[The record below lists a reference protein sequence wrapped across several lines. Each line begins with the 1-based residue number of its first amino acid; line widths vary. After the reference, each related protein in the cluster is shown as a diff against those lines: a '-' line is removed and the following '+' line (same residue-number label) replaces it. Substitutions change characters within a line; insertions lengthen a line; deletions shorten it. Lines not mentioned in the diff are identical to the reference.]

1 MYYRVVFLPHDAT
14 PGNRQYTSRESVANG
29 KQAVAHSL
37 NTYGGQS
44 STRPRA
50 KPKRS
55 SRSTESLESISPCN
69 LDASQ
74 AARLSH
80 REVGFK
86 RSTRLEESPA
96 DVQISGLFL
105 CLSKKIS

>member
-1 MYYRVVFLPHDAT
+1 MSYRVVFLPHDAT

-37 NTYGGQS
+37 NTHGGQS

-69 LDASQ
+69 ALQ